1 MHNRTNENNQ
11 SVTKRMFSRFMIFL
25 AMLLLLISAGST
37 AVMAADGLEVHFLDV
52 GQGDCTLIRQ
62 GDHAML
68 IDAGREEDKDTILN
82 YLLNTEGITS
92 LDYVVGT
99 HPHEDHIGSLDSVIE
114 SLNVGEVLLPDVIT
128 TTRTFEQVLTAI
140 DSKGLGITVPVPG
153 TSYPLGDASFSVFAP
168 VGDYGD
174 DLNNWSIALKVTYGE
189 SDFLFTGDA
198 EASAEQDI
206 VSAGFDLSADVFQAG
221 HHGSDTSNSNLMLDS
236 VNPAFIVIS
245 CGSGNSYGHPN
256 QEALDR
262 FWNHGAKIFRTDAQ
276 GTIVASSDGTSI
288 SWSTEPSENWA
299 PGGASFSVTT
309 RTAGSSG
316 NISYSGSDSS
326 GTSGNDSYAGSDD
339 SSGISGDDSPADNGQ
354 AASSEI
360 QVHIT
365 ETGSKY
371 HSAGCQYLRSSD
383 IIVTLDDAKARGLTP
398 CSKCNPPQ

>member
-1 MHNRTNENNQ
+1 MHNRTNENNLN
-11 SVTKRMFSRFMIFL
+11 VTKRMFSRLMIFL
-25 AMLLLLISAGST
+25 AILLLLITAGPT
-37 AVMAADGLEVHFLDV
+37 VMAADGLEVHFLDV
-52 GQGDCTLIRQ
+52 GQGDSTLIRQ

-68 IDAGREEDKDTILN
+68 IDAGRGEDKDTILN

-114 SLNVGEVLLPDVIT
+114 SVNVGEVLLPDVVT

-140 DSKGLGITVPVPG
+140 DNKGLGITVPVPG

-206 VSAGFDLSADVFQAG
+206 VSAGFDLSADVFHAG

-236 VNPAFIVIS
+236 VNPAFVVIS
-245 CGSGNSYGHPN
+245 CGAGNSYGHPN

-299 PGGASFSVTT
+299 PGGAFTVSS

-316 NISYSGSDSS
+316 G
-326 GTSGNDSYAGSDD
+326 DSYAGSDD
-339 SSGISGDDSPADNGQ
+339 GPNSYGGGSQADAGQ
-354 AASSEI
+354 AATSEI

-383 IIVTLDDAKARGLTP
+383 IVVTLDDAKARGLTP